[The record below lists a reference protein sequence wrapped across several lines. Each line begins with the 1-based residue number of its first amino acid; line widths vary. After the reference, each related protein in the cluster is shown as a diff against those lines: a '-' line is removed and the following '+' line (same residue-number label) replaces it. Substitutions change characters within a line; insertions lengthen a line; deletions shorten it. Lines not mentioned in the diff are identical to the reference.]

1 MTLDDASKF
10 KRLRHSKRAQRDK
23 EPMRKA
29 RAARR
34 YDATQAADRL
44 FRYGSKEWAAYRG
57 VKISR
62 TAYLQ
67 L

>member
-1 MTLDDASKF
+1 MSLEDASKF
-10 KRLRHSKRAQRDK
+10 KRLQHSKRAQHNK

-44 FRYGSKEWAAYRG
+44 FRYGSKEQAVYRG
-57 VKISR
+57 LKILR
-62 TAYLQ
+62 AAYLQ